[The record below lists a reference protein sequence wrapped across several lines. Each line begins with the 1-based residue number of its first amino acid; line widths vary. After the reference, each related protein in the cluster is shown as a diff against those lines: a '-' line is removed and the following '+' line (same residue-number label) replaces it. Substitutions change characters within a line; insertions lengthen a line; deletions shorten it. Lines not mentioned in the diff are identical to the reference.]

1 MRIAIEVNRD
11 DRAWS
16 GQQLFETQ
24 TLIPR
29 ALESPCFD
37 EPLHVQERE
46 ATTDLH
52 LDWIGAPQ
60 HALGDELFR
69 DRIILGKGLGSLKGA
84 KAAEMAAVVQKEIFK
99 DELGDR
105 DTLVFRARET
115 RETTYANATTIV
127 DLMMAQLQIAQKN
140 PAQAFKAATAVK
152 MLSLAAATL
161 ERVQAVKLRALGL
174 DKENALPDEFPVLTF
189 RDITSTELEALHA
202 RDEDDEEDGFG
213 GSIVPISSADTETA
227 VTESDE
233 SDNIVVEGEELE
245 EQEELEKTRADSLH
259 SLGGRLVKG
268 QLP

>member
-1 MRIAIEVNRD
+1 MTHPKRKYVRLLPSKWAELRAYWESGD
-11 DRAWS
+11 HGLAELSDRYGVS
-16 GQQLFETQ
+16 
-24 TLIPR
+24 PR
-29 ALESPCFD
+29 AIQS
-37 EPLHVQERE
+37 
-46 ATTDLH
+46 H
-52 LDWIGAPQ
+52 LS
-60 HALGDELFR
+60 
-69 DRIILGKGLGSLKGA
+69 KLGSIKGA

-189 RDITSTELEALHA
+189 RDITPTELEALHA

-213 GSIVPISSADTETA
+213 GSIVPIISADTVSA
-227 VTESDE
+227 GTESDE
-233 SDNIVVEGEELE
+233 SEDIVVEGEKFE
-245 EQEELEKTRADSLH
+245 EQEELKKTRADSLH

-268 QLP
+268 QKP